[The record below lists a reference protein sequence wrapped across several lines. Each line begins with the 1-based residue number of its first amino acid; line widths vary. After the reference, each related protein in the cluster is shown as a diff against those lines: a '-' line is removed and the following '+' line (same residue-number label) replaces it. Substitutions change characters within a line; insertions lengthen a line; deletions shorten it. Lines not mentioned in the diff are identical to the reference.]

1 MQIPKILILTLLKT
15 NPLANNKNACYAD
28 FQEELNITEL
38 IDKDLHRNEQFIYD
52 LYAVINH
59 IGSLEF
65 GNYYSY
71 IKLNR
76 ENIWYEFNDIEV
88 TELGR
93 ELLNVLML
101 IIYFI
106 LKSNDIND
114 IRIYYSNFIYYFYII
129 INLRCFNFWK

>member
-1 MQIPKILILTLLKT
+1 M
-15 NPLANNKNACYAD
+15 
-28 FQEELNITEL
+28 
-38 IDKDLHRNEQFIYD
+38 HRNEKFVYD

-76 ENIWYEFNDIEV
+76 EKIWFKFNDIEV

-93 ELLNVLML
+93 ELINVLMM
-101 IIYFI
+101 IVYFI
-106 LKSNDIND
+106 LKSNNIND
-114 IRIYYSNFIYYFYII
+114 IRIYYSNFLYYFYSI
-129 INLRCFNFWK
+129 INFIFKMF